1 MGMQN
6 LKSKEQRYSMSK
18 SDVLFSE
25 GQNTGQYNN
34 QYGNYDKIQGVR
46 NEVNEAKQV
55 TAQNIER
62 LQDRNE
68 RLDNLQNRSADL
80 EQGAAEFQ
88 SRARSLKRKYWWRN
102 MKMWM
107 ILGVVLLFVLIIWI
121 ISAKTGKVDPIE
133 HDSEADVVPGVKAPP

>member
-55 TAQNIER
+55 MAQNIER

-68 RLDNLQNRSADL
+68 RLDNLQDRSADL

-107 ILGVVLLFVLIIWI
+107 ILGTNIIRKFRLI
-121 ISAKTGKVDPIE
+121 SF
-133 HDSEADVVPGVKAPP
+133 

>member
-1 MGMQN
+1 MG
-6 LKSKEQRYSMSK
+6 KQREIMNSPYAK
-18 SDVLFSE
+18 LENE

-55 TAQNIER
+55 MAQNI
-62 LQDRNE
+62 E

-80 EQGAAEFQ
+80 EQGASEFQ

-107 ILGVVLLFVLIIWI
+107 ILGI
-121 ISAKTGKVDPIE
+121 TRNQE
-133 HDSEADVVPGVKAPP
+133 N